1 MMSQV
6 VRNLRIG
13 LYSECLQCSEQTI
26 YNIAVERYR
35 VGVGVAKLFGSL
47 VDDNDFVAGGDI
59 NMIKSIKNS
68 MNCGYVRDN
77 KADLQQYLKI
87 DLDKLL
93 EDGTKEELR
102 IPEVR
107 VATQDF
113 GFGVKLAHDLDG
125 SSVEK
130 R

>member
-1 MMSQV
+1 LLEICELDYIVSAFNAPN
-6 VRNLRIG
+6 RLFTTLLLNDIG
-13 LYSECLQCSEQTI
+13 LGLGLQNCLVHWLTI
-26 YNIAVERYR
+26 TI
-35 VGVGVAKLFGSL
+35 
-47 VDDNDFVAGGDI
+47 FVAGGGI

>member
-1 MMSQV
+1 
-6 VRNLRIG
+6 
-13 LYSECLQCSEQTI
+13 
-26 YNIAVERYR
+26 
-35 VGVGVAKLFGSL
+35 
-47 VDDNDFVAGGDI
+47 
-59 NMIKSIKNS
+59 MIKSIKNS

-113 GFGVKLAHDLDG
+113 GFGVKLAHDLDVR
-125 SSVEK
+125 SLDQALKSVEK
-130 R
+130 WHENTTLRKKMMAPLLPIIIQCSGTGKSRLLTEF

>member
-1 MMSQV
+1 MT
-6 VRNLRIG
+6 RPPD
-13 LYSECLQCSEQTI
+13 TT
-26 YNIAVERYR
+26 
-35 VGVGVAKLFGSL
+35 LFGSL
-47 VDDNDFVAGGDI
+47 VDDDDFVAVGDI
-59 NMIKSIKNS
+59 KWIKLIKKN
-68 MNCGYVRDN
+68 NCGYVRDN

-87 DLDKLL
+87 DLDKLI